1 MANKKFLNPIN
12 LVNLA
17 SDPGSASEGD
27 IYYNT
32 TDDVVKVYANS
43 VWVAIGAGGGSEI
56 TVSTT
61 APSSPETG
69 DAWYKNDTGEFY
81 IWDGTFWVEVNGVI
95 EGTNSFKTIS
105 VSGQSDVVAD
115 SSTDTLTLVA
125 GTNVSITTN
134 ATNDSITINA
144 DSKSTSSVYL
154 VRNNTGSTILK
165 GTLVSASGAEPSGR
179 IDVEPHETSGLQD
192 SELRVMGMA
201 TTSISSGVNGEVMS
215 FGTLTGI
222 DTRGSTASAIAV
234 GDETWAEGDI
244 LFAHPTVAGK
254 LTNVRP
260 QHDLAVAFIT
270 VRHASTGQIAVRI
283 VPGNNHLEWMHDVT
297 IDTPV
302 DNEVLAYD
310 DFSGTWKNQTAV
322 EAGLLD
328 TSATEQTKT
337 GNLIITGNLTVNG
350 TTTTIN
356 STAINVNNQVIF
368 EGATPNNFETTLT
381 SIDPTADNT
390 VSLPN
395 ASGTIA
401 LQSGY
406 TNDSVIT
413 IRSYDGITDGAIN
426 LEGYLNKIQLSDD
439 DGVTVRT
446 GGATKAFI
454 FNNSGN
460 ITLPGSIVF
469 TDSSSQSTAFLGIS
483 SYDTDDISEGTRLY
497 YTDERAQD
505 AIGNSVGTGLSYND
519 STGTISNPGV
529 LDIIGTA
536 NEIVITGTNTQL
548 QLGIPDSPVFVTP
561 NIGAATAT
569 SIVVGEAS
577 VKTTTT
583 DITSS
588 SATTIATFPLVYGK
602 CIALECVVLIS
613 SESTGSYYASKVLIT
628 ADPDYNA
635 VADITEYAIMDTRD
649 DSLFPVL
656 TASISG
662 ENVLLRVEVS
672 NVTATTAKV
681 VSTSI
686 LSPLG
691 AS

>member
-17 SDPGSASEGD
+17 SDPSSASEGD

-32 TDDVVKVYANS
+32 TSDAVKVYANS
-43 VWVAIGAGGGSEI
+43 AWIAIGSGGGT
-56 TVSTT
+56 TVSAT
-61 APSSPETG
+61 APASPATG
-69 DAWYKNDTGEFY
+69 SAWYKNDTGEFY
-81 IWDGTFWVEVNGVI
+81 IYDGTYWVEVNGVI
-95 EGTNSFKTIS
+95 DG
-105 VSGQSDVVAD
+105 
-115 SSTDTLTLVA
+115 
-125 GTNVSITTN
+125 
-134 ATNDSITINA
+134 
-144 DSKSTSSVYL
+144 
-154 VRNNTGSTILK
+154 
-165 GTLVSASGAEPSGR
+165 
-179 IDVEPHETSGLQD
+179 
-192 SELRVMGMA
+192 A
-201 TTSISSGVNGEVMS
+201 TTLNG
-215 FGTLTGI
+215 LT
-222 DTRGSTASAIAV
+222 
-234 GDETWAEGDI
+234 
-244 LFAHPTVAGK
+244 
-254 LTNVRP
+254 
-260 QHDLAVAFIT
+260 
-270 VRHASTGQIAVRI
+270 
-283 VPGNNHLEWMHDVT
+283 DVT
-297 IDTPV
+297 IASPA

-310 DFSGTWKNQTAV
+310 DFSGTWINQTSL

-390 VSLPN
+390 ISLPN

-469 TDSSSQSTAFLGIS
+469 TDASSQSTAFLGIS

-548 QLGIPDSPVFVTP
+548 QVGIPDSPIFVTP

-569 SIVVGEAS
+569 SVTVGGAI

-583 DITSS
+583 TISS
-588 SATTIATFPLVYGK
+588 TAATTIATFPITSGN
-602 CIALECVVLIS
+602 CIAVECIVLIS
-613 SESTGSYYASKVLIT
+613 STSNGSYTSSKVLIT
-628 ADPDYNA
+628 ADPDFNT
-635 VADITEYAIMDTRD
+635 VADITEYAIIKNNDYD
-649 DSLFPVL
+649 LFPVL
-656 TASISG
+656 TATISG
-662 ENVLLRVEVS
+662 SNVLLRAAVS
-672 NVTATTAKV
+672 NATATTAKV

-686 LSPLG
+686 LSPQG
-691 AS
+691 AA

>member
-1 MANKKFLNPIN
+1 MANKKFQVPVN

-17 SDPGSASEGD
+17 SDPGTASEGD

-32 TDDVVKVYANS
+32 VSDTVKVYANGAWAS
-43 VWVAIGAGGGSEI
+43 IGSGGGGS
-56 TVSTT
+56 TSL
-61 APSSPETG
+61 
-69 DAWYKNDTGEFY
+69 
-81 IWDGTFWVEVNGVI
+81 DGVT
-95 EGTNSFKTIS
+95 
-105 VSGQSDVVAD
+105 
-115 SSTDTLTLVA
+115 
-125 GTNVSITTN
+125 
-134 ATNDSITINA
+134 
-144 DSKSTSSVYL
+144 
-154 VRNNTGSTILK
+154 
-165 GTLVSASGAEPSGR
+165 
-179 IDVEPHETSGLQD
+179 
-192 SELRVMGMA
+192 
-201 TTSISSGVNGEVMS
+201 
-215 FGTLTGI
+215 
-222 DTRGSTASAIAV
+222 
-234 GDETWAEGDI
+234 
-244 LFAHPTVAGK
+244 
-254 LTNVRP
+254 
-260 QHDLAVAFIT
+260 
-270 VRHASTGQIAVRI
+270 
-283 VPGNNHLEWMHDVT
+283 DVT
-297 IDTPV
+297 ITSV
-302 DNEVLAYD
+302 ADNEVLAYD
-310 DFSGTWKNQTAV
+310 DFSGTWINQTAV

-368 EGATPNNFETTLT
+368 EGTTANNFETTLT

-548 QLGIPDSPVFVTP
+548 QLGIPDSPIFVTP

-569 SIVVGEAS
+569 SVTVGGAI

-583 DITSS
+583 TISS
-588 SATTIATFPLVYGK
+588 TAATTIATFPVTSGN
-602 CIALECVVLIS
+602 CIAVECIVLIS
-613 SESTGSYYASKVLIT
+613 STSTGSYTSSKVLIT
-628 ADPDYNA
+628 ADPDFNA
-635 VADITEYAIMDTRD
+635 VADITEYAIIKNNDYD
-649 DSLFPVL
+649 LFPIL
-656 TASISG
+656 TATISG
-662 ENVLLRVEVS
+662 SNVLLRAAVS
-672 NVTATTAKV
+672 NATATTAKV

-686 LSPLG
+686 LGPQG
-691 AS
+691 AA